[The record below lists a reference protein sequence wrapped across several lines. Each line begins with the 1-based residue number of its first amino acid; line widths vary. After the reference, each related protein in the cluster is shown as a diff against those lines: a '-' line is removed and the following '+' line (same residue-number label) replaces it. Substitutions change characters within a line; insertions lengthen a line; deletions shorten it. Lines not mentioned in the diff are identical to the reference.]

1 MEANLIGVRN
11 SYAYILEGENI
22 FNTLPVDEDDLIEN
36 ADGILDCPFDGV
48 LRKHKLTLRD
58 LNEMKTTKLLFV
70 KLEGEK
76 TIVLNTIFLNLNM

>member
-1 MEANLIGVRN
+1 METNVIESKN
-11 SYAYILEGENI
+11 NYAYILEGENI
-22 FNTLPVDEDDLIEN
+22 FNTLLVDEDDLIEN

-48 LRKHKLTLRD
+48 LRKYKLTLRD

-76 TIVLNTIFLNLNM
+76 TIVLNTICLNLNM